1 MSIVGVDPVSL
12 GIVSSPGGYGAD
24 IAVGDLQPLGIH
36 MSCGTGLSGFTA
48 FRDDDRFISECP
60 SAIYTIAETDVPGQH
75 AFGELLSG
83 RTSYGQRDKAPD

>member
-1 MSIVGVDPVSL
+1 
-12 GIVSSPGGYGAD
+12 
-24 IAVGDLQPLGIH
+24 